1 RSSRPACPRRT
12 RSGCRRSWRA
22 RRRAPWRDA
31 RPRRRHAGSP
41 APRPRAGPA
50 RRRAR
55 PRSDAPSRRSMPPRS
70 ARNRS
75 RRPRLRGPRSGS
87 RPADPSPVSIAIL
100 AGGVATG
107 IPLAQYVACTRIP
120 MGLRGVR
127 ILVIEDAQDIREV
140 FTLLLRAEGADVA
153 SAANGR
159 EATDLVAA
167 QRFDVVLSDLGLPD
181 IPGDVLI
188 RELRARSGRA
198 TRVVVVTGYGEP
210 FLARA
215 RQAG

>member
-1 RSSRPACPRRT
+1 
-12 RSGCRRSWRA
+12 
-22 RRRAPWRDA
+22 
-31 RPRRRHAGSP
+31 
-41 APRPRAGPA
+41 
-50 RRRAR
+50 
-55 PRSDAPSRRSMPPRS
+55 
-70 ARNRS
+70 
-75 RRPRLRGPRSGS
+75 
-87 RPADPSPVSIAIL
+87 
-100 AGGVATG
+100 
-107 IPLAQYVACTRIP
+107 

-188 RELRARSGRA
+188 RELRARSARA

-215 RQAG
+215 RQAGADVVFTKPVEWSRILEYLEHPDFAASA

>member
-1 RSSRPACPRRT
+1 
-12 RSGCRRSWRA
+12 
-22 RRRAPWRDA
+22 
-31 RPRRRHAGSP
+31 
-41 APRPRAGPA
+41 
-50 RRRAR
+50 
-55 PRSDAPSRRSMPPRS
+55 M
-70 ARNRS
+70 
-75 RRPRLRGPRSGS
+75 
-87 RPADPSPVSIAIL
+87 
-100 AGGVATG
+100 
-107 IPLAQYVACTRIP
+107 ACTRIP

-198 TRVVVVTGYGEP
+198 MRVVVVTSYCEP
-210 FLARA
+210 LLARA
-215 RQAG
+215 RLAGVVADV